1 MLNQRWHFS
10 LALPPCPSLNV
21 SLSVWVPVLGISSQG
36 SFHYKQR
43 FENTYNWIQGFP
55 GGTSAKEPACQCR
68 RCKRHRFDPWVRK
81 IPWRKAWQKSQTQL
95 RWLSMHAWNWIQH
108 AEVYLIQL
116 QQIFY
121 NTNSYKYS
129 IQVYFKDTILFKK
142 KKSRYW
148 QSSCY
153 SRTLASFT
161 QGMLEE
167 FTWMLGFST
176 MCILILLFFFFKGI
190 HLLI

>member
-1 MLNQRWHFS
+1 MLNQWWHHIS

-21 SLSVWVPVLGISSQG
+21 SLSAWVPVLGISSQG
-36 SFHYKQR
+36 PFHYKQS
-43 FENTYNWIQGFP
+43 FEKTYNWIQGFP
-55 GGTSAKEPACQCR
+55 GRTSAKEPACQCR
-68 RCKRHRFDPWVRK
+68 RCKRHWFDPWVRK

-108 AEVYLIQL
+108 AGVYLIQL

-142 KKSRYW
+142 KKNLGTDS
-148 QSSCY
+148 
-153 SRTLASFT
+153 LAVIS
-161 QGMLEE
+161 EP
-167 FTWMLGFST
+167 
-176 MCILILLFFFFKGI
+176 
-190 HLLI
+190 